1 MNVILLLFIT
11 LASMFVASSVNNI
24 ISVTTALDNY
34 FEMANA
40 PDYLG
45 ATMSKAEAEN
55 IETLLDDVE
64 AVDSYRT
71 EQILFMANTMVSS
84 DNEEA
89 EILGGTMLLQ
99 GDTDLALNYFLADNS
114 ILKDVAPGELYMTG
128 HMMEMQKLSVG
139 DRVTIT
145 IEGVSKEFYIAG
157 RLPCCRAGS
166 RWWWS
171 R

>member
-1 MNVILLLFIT
+1 MVCYDRVQDEERGSKMYLRILKRDLKRKRTMNVILLLFIT

-34 FEMANA
+34 LEMADA

-45 ATMSKAEAEN
+45 ATMNKT
-55 IETLLDDVE
+55 ETEEMEIVLDGME
-64 AVDSYRT
+64 TVDAYRT

-99 GDTDLALNYFLADNS
+99 
-114 ILKDVAPGELYMTG
+114 
-128 HMMEMQKLSVG
+128 
-139 DRVTIT
+139 
-145 IEGVSKEFYIAG
+145 
-157 RLPCCRAGS
+157 
-166 RWWWS
+166 
-171 R
+171 

>member
-24 ISVTTALDNY
+24 ISVTTALDHY

-45 ATMSKAEAEN
+45 ATMNKAGDGEIEA
-55 IETLLDDVE
+55 LLDGMDS
-64 AVDSYRT
+64 VDAYRT

-99 GDTDLALNYFLADNS
+99 GDADLALNYFLSDNS
-114 ILKDVAPGELYMTG
+114 ILEDVAP
-128 HMMEMQKLSVG
+128 
-139 DRVTIT
+139 
-145 IEGVSKEFYIAG
+145 
-157 RLPCCRAGS
+157 
-166 RWWWS
+166 
-171 R
+171 